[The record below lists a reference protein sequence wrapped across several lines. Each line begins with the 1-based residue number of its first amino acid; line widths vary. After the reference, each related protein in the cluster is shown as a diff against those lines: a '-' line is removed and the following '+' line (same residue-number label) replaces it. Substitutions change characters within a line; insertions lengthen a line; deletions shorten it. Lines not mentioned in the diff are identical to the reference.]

1 MDAAPPKSHVG
12 FDVPLPDFTD
22 CQATTPEVE
31 NDWFAVVYNGGPVRA
46 FDRHMPSFGEA
57 LSDAEIRNVVRYLR
71 TFCADRAWP
80 PGDLNL
86 PRPLLTE
93 KAFPENEA
101 LLTVE
106 ASGAGAIVDDHG
118 GGLRAPPGRAH
129 PVRVD
134 VPMAAQQ
141 GDPGGVVDRRA
152 RRHDRRDQARPL
164 S

>member
-1 MDAAPPKSHVG
+1 SGFLAIVALVFAGAVSVRAQAPVRSGAEVFRAACITCHGPDGRGTPKSHVG

-57 LSDAEIRNVVRYLR
+57 LSDAEIHNVVRYLR

-86 PRPLLTE
+86 P
-93 KAFPENEA
+93 
-101 LLTVE
+101 
-106 ASGAGAIVDDHG
+106 
-118 GGLRAPPGRAH
+118 
-129 PVRVD
+129 
-134 VPMAAQQ
+134 
-141 GDPGGVVDRRA
+141 
-152 RRHDRRDQARPL
+152 
-164 S
+164 